1 MSDMAKLL
9 HLMETLTNEDK
20 VEKIIEKCN
29 FSYILL
35 QELDGIKLRILVNL
49 KRNTTLQLL
58 KLIKEINIA
67 LHI

>member
-58 KLIKEINIA
+58 LIKEINIA

>member
-1 MSDMAKLL
+1 MSMSDMAKLL

-35 QELDGIKLRILVNL
+35 QNL
-49 KRNTTLQLL
+49 KSIIKREVNVDL
-58 KLIKEINIA
+58 KKCDPLA
-67 LHI
+67 AFD